1 MSDAQIESI
10 CACVMFVFMTMGF
23 VYILTRRIP

>member
-1 MSDAQIESI
+1 MNDAQIDSI
-10 CACVMFVFMTMGF
+10 CACVMFVFMIAGF